1 MQEAKIIRIGAK
13 ATDHKEPI
21 LLFFGEGVTEGL
33 EEYSI
38 VQKISNPLAIEL
50 AVGDK
55 ILFGDATYYIT
66 YVGPYANQ
74 NLQSI
79 EHVSFVFS
87 DEPKEKMASSVYLT
101 PTKVPTITTGMKIT
115 YQG

>member
-21 LLFFGEGVTEGL
+21 LLFFGEG
-33 EEYSI
+33 
-38 VQKISNPLAIEL
+38 
-50 AVGDK
+50 GDK
-55 ILFGDATYYIT
+55 ILFGDTTYYIT